1 MLSVFSNVFKFESHN
16 NSIPL
21 NVLFANN
28 DKDKI
33 KQTYISKHN
42 SNSEKTK

>member
-1 MLSVFSNVFKFESHN
+1 MLSMFSNVFKFESHN

-28 DKDKI
+28 DKDEI
-33 KQTYISKHN
+33 KQAYISEYN

>member
-1 MLSVFSNVFKFESHN
+1 MLSMFSNVFKFESHN

-33 KQTYISKHN
+33 KQAYITKPN